1 MQYRDRN
8 KPPVTAEPQF
18 DEFPDELR
26 ALKQWVMWRYVW
38 KWKDEEETSGAWA
51 KLPMQPNGEAAS
63 SMDASTWST
72 FDSVILAFNQRVGYF
87 SGIGFVFTRESGYVG
102 IDIDNAV
109 EWTEI
114 DGVKCPV
121 FGDWIKRTI
130 AKIGE
135 TYVEYSPSRTGVH
148 LIVKANPKQ
157 AVKFTEGGFEIYAEG
172 RYFTMTGDAI
182 ENAPIADATEAI
194 DEIVD
199 ALLGTRSQPA
209 TETTKKD
216 VPISYLSIE
225 ERLDIACNHASNSAA
240 IKKLFEGDFSDY
252 KNGENDGRSEA
263 DMALCRYLA
272 FYSEGNPTLLM
283 EMMRASKMPRPKW
296 EKHYGDGTTYLSR
309 LVKQVLSTERNFIEP
324 AKSFLNAGKPA
335 TTGNERSSRR
345 YRLQELGEAALK
357 YRNDPHARGIECGS
371 IFYDLDQI
379 YRPRRK
385 LMTVVVGEPGSGK
398 ALALDTKLPTPTGW
412 TTMGDVQV
420 GDQLFDERGQVCTVT
435 ATTPVML
442 DRRCYRVVF
451 SDGSEIVADAEH
463 LWLTRDERARR
474 SAYRR
479 EGKGKNTI
487 QPSVVT
493 TQQIKETLHSGTQR
507 RKNHSIVIAEAIQLP
522 PKELPID
529 PYVLGAWLGDGHS
542 ADGRF
547 TNNDP
552 PVAEE
557 IRRLGYD
564 IQKRPEPFLY
574 QILGLKVQLR
584 KIGVL
589 NNKHI
594 PECYLRGSIEQRL
607 SILQGLM
614 DTDGYISE
622 KGACE
627 YVTVRESLAI
637 GVKDL
642 LCGLGIPAQIVAGRA
657 KLYGRDC
664 GPKYRIRFTTNM
676 PVFRLQRRKERLPN
690 MMTYKKR
697 RVINEVIEVDS
708 VPVRCIQ
715 VDSPSHLYLAS
726 ENYIPTHNT
735 TLILNYLYHLAMANQ
750 LHVGF
755 VSFENDPVDLTH
767 SLVQAHLKKPTYTEF
782 DDCCTE
788 EEFRQALDEM
798 GKLFTVYDPT
808 WEEQNVAGLS
818 GYWEDS
824 IKAEGLDCI
833 YLDPFTELQ
842 PSAQLL
848 GKYTDFASQQL
859 SQFVSFTRSRSLMS
873 WLVCHPTKNFT
884 RKEGLKLW
892 NINGSGDFERKT
904 DFGLVLTRNDGKLEV
919 EVQKVRH
926 WRTGCMGESVAFF
939 YDQRR
944 GVYTPTRPNAK
955 KDRKIAF

>member
-1 MQYRDRN
+1 MQYRDRS

-72 FDSVILAFNQRVGYF
+72 FDSVILAFNQRVGFF

-252 KNGENDGRSEA
+252 KNGENEGRSEA

-398 ALALDTKLPTPTGW
+398 
-412 TTMGDVQV
+412 
-420 GDQLFDERGQVCTVT
+420 
-435 ATTPVML
+435 
-442 DRRCYRVVF
+442 
-451 SDGSEIVADAEH
+451 
-463 LWLTRDERARR
+463 
-474 SAYRR
+474 
-479 EGKGKNTI
+479 
-487 QPSVVT
+487 
-493 TQQIKETLHSGTQR
+493 
-507 RKNHSIVIAEAIQLP
+507 
-522 PKELPID
+522 
-529 PYVLGAWLGDGHS
+529 
-542 ADGRF
+542 
-547 TNNDP
+547 
-552 PVAEE
+552 
-557 IRRLGYD
+557 
-564 IQKRPEPFLY
+564 
-574 QILGLKVQLR
+574 
-584 KIGVL
+584 
-589 NNKHI
+589 
-594 PECYLRGSIEQRL
+594 
-607 SILQGLM
+607 
-614 DTDGYISE
+614 
-622 KGACE
+622 
-627 YVTVRESLAI
+627 
-637 GVKDL
+637 
-642 LCGLGIPAQIVAGRA
+642 
-657 KLYGRDC
+657 
-664 GPKYRIRFTTNM
+664 
-676 PVFRLQRRKERLPN
+676 
-690 MMTYKKR
+690 
-697 RVINEVIEVDS
+697 
-708 VPVRCIQ
+708 
-715 VDSPSHLYLAS
+715 
-726 ENYIPTHNT
+726 T

>member
-1 MQYRDRN
+1 MASHRDRS

-18 DEFPDELR
+18 EEFPDELR

-38 KWKDEEETSGAWA
+38 KDEQKAWA
-51 KLPMQPNGEAAS
+51 KVPMQPDGTAAS
-63 SMDASTWST
+63 TTDPTTWST
-72 FDSVILAFNQRVGYF
+72 FDSVVLAFNQRVGYF

-102 IDIDNAV
+102 IDIDEAV

-172 RYFTMTGDAI
+172 RYFTMTGDVI
-182 ENAPIADATEAI
+182 DNSPVTDATEAV
-194 DEIVD
+194 DEIVEV
-199 ALLGTRSQPA
+199 LLGTRSQPA

-240 IKKLFEGDFSDY
+240 IKKLFDGDFSDY
-252 KNGENDGRSEA
+252 KNGENEGRSEA

-296 EKHYGDGTTYLSR
+296 EKHYGDGSTYLSR

-324 AKSFLNAGKPA
+324 AKSFLNAGKPT
-335 TTGNERSSRR
+335 TTGSERSSRR

-371 IFYDLDQI
+371 IYYDLDRI

-398 ALALDTKLPTPTGW
+398 
-412 TTMGDVQV
+412 
-420 GDQLFDERGQVCTVT
+420 
-435 ATTPVML
+435 
-442 DRRCYRVVF
+442 
-451 SDGSEIVADAEH
+451 
-463 LWLTRDERARR
+463 
-474 SAYRR
+474 
-479 EGKGKNTI
+479 
-487 QPSVVT
+487 
-493 TQQIKETLHSGTQR
+493 
-507 RKNHSIVIAEAIQLP
+507 
-522 PKELPID
+522 
-529 PYVLGAWLGDGHS
+529 
-542 ADGRF
+542 
-547 TNNDP
+547 
-552 PVAEE
+552 
-557 IRRLGYD
+557 
-564 IQKRPEPFLY
+564 
-574 QILGLKVQLR
+574 
-584 KIGVL
+584 
-589 NNKHI
+589 
-594 PECYLRGSIEQRL
+594 
-607 SILQGLM
+607 
-614 DTDGYISE
+614 
-622 KGACE
+622 
-627 YVTVRESLAI
+627 
-637 GVKDL
+637 
-642 LCGLGIPAQIVAGRA
+642 
-657 KLYGRDC
+657 
-664 GPKYRIRFTTNM
+664 
-676 PVFRLQRRKERLPN
+676 
-690 MMTYKKR
+690 
-697 RVINEVIEVDS
+697 
-708 VPVRCIQ
+708 
-715 VDSPSHLYLAS
+715 
-726 ENYIPTHNT
+726 T
-735 TLILNYLYHLAMANQ
+735 TLILNYLYHLATANQ

-782 DDCCTE
+782 DNCCTE

-798 GKLFTVYDPT
+798 GKLFTIYDPT

-884 RKEGLKLW
+884 RKDGLKLW
-892 NINGSGDFERKT
+892 NINGSGDFERKA
-904 DFGLVLTRNDGKLEV
+904 DFGLVLTREDGKLEV

-955 KDRKIAF
+955 KDRRIAF